1 MSKQKSGA
9 TQAGSLWRADPM
21 GMWRVNQDALLIVA
35 REGDVRRGAAFRR
48 QLSTFVSKIVEW

>member
-35 REGDVRRGAAFRR
+35 REGGRPARRCFSATAVDVRFEDR
-48 QLSTFVSKIVEW
+48 